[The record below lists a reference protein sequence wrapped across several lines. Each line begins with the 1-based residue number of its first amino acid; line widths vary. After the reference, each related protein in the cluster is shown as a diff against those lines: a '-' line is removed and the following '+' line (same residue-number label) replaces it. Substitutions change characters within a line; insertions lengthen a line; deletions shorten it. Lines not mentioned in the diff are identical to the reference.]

1 MTISVISYSFSK
13 PGYEGAGDDLAALS
27 DAING
32 AVDTHFPSW
41 EDAAKAWKAYAKLVE
56 EIDGRENELL
66 AAADALALELD
77 NNPAAAAWASCL
89 ETANDA
95 AHGVYAR
102 SALGKGKDGRQEPF
116 GFSIK
121 FVPGAD
127 ACARNENPAHT
138 SPGNAAS
145 GPGRGA

>member
-13 PGYEGAGDDLAALS
+13 PQHEGAGDELAALC

-32 AVDTHFPSW
+32 AINTHFPTW
-41 EDAAKAWKAYAKLVE
+41 EDAAKAWKAYCNLVE

-66 AAADALALELD
+66 PAADALALELE

-89 ETANDA
+89 DTANDA
-95 AHGVYAR
+95 GQGLYTR
-102 SALGKGKDGRQEPF
+102 SALGKAADGRQEPF

-121 FVPGAD
+121 FIPGAD
-127 ACARNENPAHT
+127 ACARNEGPALPA
-138 SPGNAAS
+138 PGYSA
-145 GPGRGA
+145 PGRGA